1 MLIDIDP
8 QVSDKLRF
16 VLAPCATP
24 AEAFIQKD
32 ETRDHVEVCPD
43 AGVIIQE
50 LAQRISLTGV
60 LL

>member
-24 AEAFIQKD
+24 AEAFIQVGI
-32 ETRDHVEVCPD
+32 RVFLFLFFFL
-43 AGVIIQE
+43 I
-50 LAQRISLTGV
+50 LLLTKSSV
-60 LL
+60 LLFSELLF